1 MKCLNSANP
10 NGNAENVKAKE
21 QAPKKKTSKAKAES
35 K

>member
-10 NGNAENVKAKE
+10 NGNKGAKAAEKPKE
-21 QAPKKKTSKAKAES
+21 KKTTTKTK

>member
-21 QAPKKKTSKAKAES
+21 SAPKKKTKTKAET